1 MTDVTIAEQAST
13 EQKRVLSLDET
24 REVLTPFAFKI
35 DENLFGTPLAK
46 SWKRLVAILIDL
58 LCIALLSQSDGVVLA
73 IVLAIV
79 FFRLGSNKRAKDL
92 NRKKGKKR
100 RFVLKLVASFILFL
114 VLLEFLPSIIKPF
127 DDFNED
133 EASIVTVGDSTKL
146 STTDVIENAAAV
158 FSLVKAVSAKDC
170 VDYVCWQKA
179 YSPLPE
185 QLISLG
191 VEKDEAQEMYADI
204 VSETSLNDVEK
215 KQLIEVLQVNDEQIR
230 SNNARNTANQ
240 QKLAVVDKVTAVKE
254 KVAETKPS
262 QSQSETSEPKE
273 IEYSIV
279 KQIKAIIDDL
289 GIGIGWTALY
299 FTVFTALWRGQ
310 TPGKKLLRI
319 RVLQL
324 NGKPLTMMD
333 SFGRYGG
340 YGAGI
345 ATGLFGFLQIVWDP
359 NRQAMHD
366 KISSTVVVDY
376 HADVSPEL
384 VNAVHDG
391 EVTAAK

>member
-133 EASIVTVGDSTKL
+133 EASIVTVGNNTKL

-170 VDYVCWQKA
+170 VDFTCWQKA

-191 VEKDEAQEMYADI
+191 VDKDEAHEMYADI

-215 KQLIEVLQVNDEQIR
+215 KQLIELLQVNDEQIR
-230 SNNARNTANQ
+230 SNKARNTANQ
-240 QKLAVVDKVTAVKE
+240 QKLAVADTVTAVKE

-262 QSQSETSEPKE
+262 KTKSETSEPKE

-279 KQIKAIIDDL
+279 KQIKALIDDL